1 MFMLLPWASVIV
13 GLALLV
19 WSADRFIYGS
29 AGLARTMGISPL
41 IVGMVIVGF
50 GTSAPELVVSVI
62 AAAQGSPGISMGNAI
77 GSNLA
82 NTALI
87 LGAVAL
93 LKPFTVQ
100 RGVLKVEIP
109 MVLGVSVAVYL
120 MALDGWLT
128 YRDGAMLAI
137 GLIGFLSWMV
147 YSAKRGEAPIVIEGD
162 DIPNNVPT
170 GKAAAWIIVGLLLL
184 VVSSQA
190 LVWGATQIAAQFGVS
205 DLVIGLTVVAI
216 GTSLPELAA
225 SVAGIVKGENDIALG
240 NILGSNLFNL
250 LAIMQAPAW
259 IAPGL
264 VPDGMVE
271 RDLPV
276 MVGITLLLLIFAW
289 GFGSRQPRV
298 NRLEGGVLISSYVA
312 YTVYLIMTSTS
323 A

>member
-1 MFMLLPWASVIV
+1 MLLSWTAVIV
-13 GLALLV
+13 GLAILV

-29 AGLARTMGISPL
+29 AGLARTLGISPL

-50 GTSAPELVVSVI
+50 GTSAPELVVSI
-62 AAAQGSPGISMGNAI
+62 LASFQGSPGISMGNAI

-93 LKPFTVQ
+93 IKPFTVQ

-109 MVLGVSVAVYL
+109 MVLGVSIAVYL
-120 MALDGWLT
+120 MCLDGALT
-128 YRDGAMLAI
+128 YRDGAMLAV
-137 GLIGFLSWMV
+137 GLVGFLSWMI
-147 YSAKRGEAPIVIEGD
+147 YSAKRGEAPIVIDEA
-162 DIPNNVPT
+162 DIPANVPT
-170 GKAAAWIIVGLLLL
+170 GKAALWIGVGLVLL
-184 VVSSQA
+184 VLSSQS
-190 LVWGATQIAAQFGVS
+190 LVWGATRIAEEFGVS
-205 DLVIGLTVVAI
+205 DLIIGLTVVAI

-225 SVAGIVKGENDIALG
+225 SLAGIMKGENDIALG

-264 VPDGMVE
+264 VPDGMLA

-276 MVGITLLLLIFAW
+276 MIAITLLLLVFAW
-289 GFGSRQPRV
+289 GFGKRQPRI
-298 NRLEGGVLISSYVA
+298 NRVEGTVLLSSYLA
-312 YTVYLIMTSTS
+312 YTAYLIMTRTAS
-323 A
+323 

>member
-1 MFMLLPWASVIV
+1 MLLSWTAVIV
-13 GLALLV
+13 GLAILV

-29 AGLARTMGISPL
+29 AGLARTLGISPL

-50 GTSAPELVVSVI
+50 GTSAPELVVSI
-62 AAAQGSPGISMGNAI
+62 LASFQGSPGISMGNAI

-93 LKPFTVQ
+93 IKPFTVQ

-109 MVLGVSVAVYL
+109 MVLGVSIAVYL
-120 MALDGWLT
+120 MCLDGALT
-128 YRDGAMLAI
+128 YRDGAMLAV
-137 GLIGFLSWMV
+137 GLVGFLSWMI
-147 YSAKRGEAPIVIEGD
+147 YSAKRGEAPIVIDEA
-162 DIPNNVPT
+162 DIPANVPT
-170 GKAAAWIIVGLLLL
+170 GKTALWIGVGLVLL
-184 VVSSQA
+184 VLSSQS
-190 LVWGATQIAAQFGVS
+190 LVWGATRIAEEFGVS
-205 DLVIGLTVVAI
+205 DLIIGLTVVAI

-225 SVAGIVKGENDIALG
+225 SLAGIMKGENDIALG

-264 VPDGMVE
+264 VPDGMLA

-276 MVGITLLLLIFAW
+276 MIAITLLLLVFAW
-289 GFGSRQPRV
+289 GFGKRQPRI
-298 NRLEGGVLISSYVA
+298 NRVEGTVLLSSYLA
-312 YTVYLIMTSTS
+312 YTAYLIMTRTAS
-323 A
+323 

>member
-62 AAAQGSPGISMGNAI
+62 AAFQGSPGISMGNAI

-100 RGVLKVEIP
+100 RGVLRVEIP

-137 GLIGFLSWMV
+137 GLIGALSGDHFAKGLF
-147 YSAKRGEAPIVIEGD
+147 SAAL
-162 DIPNNVPT
+162 
-170 GKAAAWIIVGLLLL
+170 GL
-184 VVSSQA
+184 
-190 LVWGATQIAAQFGVS
+190 F
-205 DLVIGLTVVAI
+205 I
-216 GTSLPELAA
+216 GT
-225 SVAGIVKGENDIALG
+225 I
-240 NILGSNLFNL
+240 GSD
-250 LAIMQAPAW
+250 PA
-259 IAPGL
+259 
-264 VPDGMVE
+264 
-271 RDLPV
+271 
-276 MVGITLLLLIFAW
+276 F
-289 GFGSRQPRV
+289 
-298 NRLEGGVLISSYVA
+298 
-312 YTVYLIMTSTS
+312 
-323 A
+323 